1 MSQVDPPPK
10 RRSKL
15 RNLAVG
21 MVLGSAIAIL
31 GIVAVLYLSR
41 GQQLP
46 GITFEILDAA
56 VRQWSDAG
64 PQDYEFDAELTGVNP
79 SVVHVEAKNGQV
91 TAMTVNGRP
100 TKPHTWDDW
109 SVPGLFGV
117 IRRDLEVCMNP
128 NNQAAKQTNGADA
141 NSAQAEVVVP
151 RGTFDPKLG
160 YPTQYHRVTPTG
172 QDAKWRIT
180 RFEAK

>member
-1 MSQVDPPPK
+1 MSYAQTPPK

-15 RNLAVG
+15 RNIAVG
-21 MVLGSAIAIL
+21 MAFGTGVAIL
-31 GIVAVLYLSR
+31 GIVAALYFSR
-41 GQQLP
+41 GTQLP
-46 GITFEILDAA
+46 PITFEILDAA
-56 VRQWSDAG
+56 VKRWSENG

-79 SVVHVEAKNGQV
+79 SIVHVEAKNGQV
-91 TAMTVNGRP
+91 TAMTMNGRP

-128 NNQAAKQTNGADA
+128 KNQNKQVDGADA
-141 NSAQAEVVVP
+141 NAAQAEVVVP

-160 YPTQYHRVTPTG
+160 YPEQYHRVTPTG
-172 QDAKWRIT
+172 RDAKWRIT
-180 RFEAK
+180 RFQSQ